1 MRLDARL
8 KHSGMTDRTD
18 KLLKRF
24 SIKKNS
30 LMANST
36 HVPQPKP
43 AATLLLVDDEPHLR
57 ASMRATLDEP
67 NYHFIEAGDGKTAI
81 KILESEAVDLVLLD
95 LNIPRLSGMDV
106 LKWSLAKL
114 PDLPVIIVSG
124 TGTIA
129 KAVEATKLGAFDYLE
144 KDFKTERLQLA
155 VRNALEKRR
164 LKMQRDRL
172 LAESRERFTL
182 IGDDAAMR
190 KVADFIQH
198 AGRVDSKVLICGE
211 SGTGKELV
219 AHAIHLASHRG
230 DHPFVPVNCSAIPE
244 TLIESTLF
252 GTAKGAFTDAID
264 RPGKLQQAQSG
275 TLFLDEIGDMS
286 LMVQAKMLRALED
299 GVVEPVGGVK
309 TFPVDVRVV
318 SATCKNL
325 QEEISEGNFRLDLFY
340 RINVLTITL
349 PPLRERKSDVRPL
362 SEFLLQKICATH
374 GLPPLTFAPEVWSL
388 LEKHEWPGNVRELQ
402 NVLERAAVFA
412 PGEAITSAQ
421 LVEAMSVISP
431 PHAPKTHAQT
441 LHEARA
447 QFERDFILQKLN
459 AHEWKI
465 QEAAEE
471 LGIQRSHLWKKMKLY
486 GIKS

>member
-1 MRLDARL
+1 MAPTSTAKQLRL
-8 KHSGMTDRTD
+8 KT
-18 KLLKRF
+18 
-24 SIKKNS
+24 
-30 LMANST
+30 
-36 HVPQPKP
+36 
-43 AATLLLVDDEPHLR
+43 TLLLVDDEPHLR
-57 ASMRATLDEP
+57 ASMRATLDETD
-67 NYHFIEAGDGKTAI
+67 YHFLEAGDGLTAI
-81 KILESEAVDLVLLD
+81 KILQSESVDLVLLD
-95 LNIPRLSGMDV
+95 LDIPRRNGMEV
-106 LKWSLAKL
+106 LKWSLAAF

-124 TGTIA
+124 TGTIS

-144 KDFKTERLQLA
+144 KDFKAERLQLT

-164 LKMQRDRL
+164 LKLQHDRL
-172 LAESRERFTL
+172 LAESRERFAI
-182 IGDDAAMR
+182 IGDDPAMR

-219 AHAIHLASHRG
+219 AHAIHLASARA

-286 LMVQAKMLRALED
+286 LMVQAKMLRVLED
-299 GVVEPVGGVK
+299 GVVEPVGGAK
-309 TFPVDVRVV
+309 AFPVDVRVV

-340 RINVLTITL
+340 RINVLTVTL

-374 GLPPLTFAPEVWSL
+374 GLPPLTFAPEVWPL
-388 LEKHEWPGNVRELQ
+388 LENHHWPGNVRELQ

-412 PGEAITSAQ
+412 PSDAITSAQ
-421 LVEAMSVISP
+421 LVEAMSAVVP
-431 PHAPKTHAQT
+431 PHAPKTRAQT
-441 LHEARA
+441 LHDARA
-447 QFERDFILQKLN
+447 QFERDFILQELN
-459 AHEWKI
+459 AHEWKM
-465 QEAAEE
+465 QEAAKE
-471 LGIQRSHLWKKMKLY
+471 LGIERSHLWKKMKLY
-486 GIKS
+486 GIEKKQ